1 MGWTT
6 KEAPV
11 QDLALVVVVVAFFAL
26 SMAFARLCE
35 RLR

>member
-6 KEAPV
+6 KEAPM
-11 QDLALVVVVVAFFAL
+11 QDLGLIAVVVVFFAL